1 MLFPAELPIYAMNGA
16 AASLGQDRL
25 MDLDQLSRYP
35 MGIHLTDGSPVV
47 QLSGTQGLGI
57 KTGTPNEREEI

>member
-1 MLFPAELPIYAMNGA
+1 MNGA

-47 QLSGTQGLGI
+47 QLSGTQGLEI